1 MAKKATKK
9 AAKPK
14 NNKFSQKMLAVETVQ
29 RLDEILKDVKGSKS
43 SVFAK
48 DDVLKIIDE
57 VKDLFKQESPSLMI
71 SLDEFIDEVADNIAD
86 NIDES
91 DLDDF
96 DLELSGNEI
105 YIRSVRINNSRVKEL
120 IEEITDSY
128 FG

>member
-1 MAKKATKK
+1 MAKKSAKK
-9 AAKPK
+9 AANPK
-14 NNKFSQKMLAVETVQ
+14 DKKFSQMMLAKETTN

-48 DDVLKIIDE
+48 DDVLKIVGEIKE
-57 VKDLFKQESPSLMI
+57 LFKQESASVVINM
-71 SLDEFIDEVADNIAD
+71 DEFVAEVADNIAD
-86 NIDES
+86 SIDES

-105 YIRSVRINNSRVKEL
+105 YIRSVRINNNRVKDL
-120 IEEITDSY
+120 VEEVTDNY

>member
-86 NIDES
+86 NIDEG
-91 DLDDF
+91 DFDDV